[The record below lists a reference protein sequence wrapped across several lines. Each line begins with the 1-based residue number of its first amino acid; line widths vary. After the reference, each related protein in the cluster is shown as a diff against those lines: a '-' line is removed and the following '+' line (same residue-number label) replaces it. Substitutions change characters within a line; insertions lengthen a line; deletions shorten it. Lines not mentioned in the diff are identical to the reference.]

1 MRRRRASEQEQ
12 EGGGG
17 GGGPRAS
24 GMATSSI
31 EGQSGARGHPG
42 PDSEISE
49 SEEEDEL
56 VVLGEEEELDEE
68 RLLKMSKLMR
78 FENEVFKKDASV
90 TDHLPYLQ
98 GHPRMTV
105 VIPPRS

>member
-12 EGGGG
+12 E

-68 RLLKMSKLMR
+68 RLLKMSKIMR
-78 FENEVFKKDASV
+78 FDNEVFNNKRCI
-90 TDHLPYLQ
+90 
-98 GHPRMTV
+98 GN
-105 VIPPRS
+105 